1 MKKAEEYIKD
11 IDFKTEDHGEAGSFE
26 VLSNIYEFTK
36 DDIIHVIKMAQI
48 DAIEEAVKRC
58 ADSAEISVVDEDMS
72 RVEFTIN
79 SESILKVAEQLR
91 KEIE

>member
-26 VLSNIYEFTK
+26 VLSSIYEFTK
-36 DDIIHVIKMAQI
+36 NDIIHVIKMAQI
-48 DAIEEAVKRC
+48 DVIEEAVKRC
-58 ADSAEISVVDEDMS
+58 ANEPVYKVIGTHNQATNLVRKE
-72 RVEFTIN
+72 
-79 SESILKVAEQLR
+79 ILKIAEQLR